1 MAYLYR
7 LGVLEATSGWQPL
20 PEPVRSSPMSSARK
34 VFTLAL
40 SVGILAAHPCGAELV
55 RADRVELQLPDGGM
69 TLLWPPGSKSRFK
82 HRLFDVTIEVQVE
95 GRRYFD
101 YWKPACTSAGHPD
114 AIAATYQ
121 AGTLPRTDEYLYSK
135 ISRYSRHGISTT
147 KGSWLEHC
155 LIFHSGELAAKL
167 TISLPKSAP
176 ERGEITAAEI
186 EKILASARL
195 TAASVEDRGT
205 SDPRIVL
212 EMPDAIVPAGLPT
225 YDFNFEHNRL
235 PFSITVTLS
244 DPEWYETAKLLNKAS
259 AMGWE
264 VGSLARTDEYFYYF
278 LRHTFALGFRAE
290 GMTAQIDVSVNKS
303 SSDGGNITKEEIERV
318 LASARVI
325 PAGELDKK

>member
-1 MAYLYR
+1 
-7 LGVLEATSGWQPL
+7 
-20 PEPVRSSPMSSARK
+20 MSSAGK

-55 RADRVELQLPDGGM
+55 RADRVELQVPEGGM
-69 TLLWPPGSKSRFK
+69 TLLRPPGSTSTFK
-82 HRLFDVTIEVQVE
+82 HRLFDVWIEAQVE
-95 GRRYFD
+95 GRPYFG
-101 YWKPACTSAGHPD
+101 YWKRACTSAGHPD
-114 AIAATYQ
+114 PYAAAYQ

-135 ISRYSRHGISTT
+135 ISRDSKRGISTT

-167 TISLPKSAP
+167 TINLPKSAP

-186 EKILASARL
+186 EKILTSARL

-212 EMPDAIVPAGLPT
+212 ELPDDIVPTGLPT
-225 YDFNFEHNRL
+225 YTFNFEHNRL
-235 PFSITVTLS
+235 PLGIRVTLS
-244 DPEWYETAKLLNKAS
+244 EPKNYETEKRLSKMS
-259 AMGWE
+259 AMPWK

-278 LRHTFALGFRAE
+278 LWPSYPIFELGFRAE
-290 GMTAQIDVSVNKS
+290 GMTARIRVSVDKS
-303 SSDGGNITKEEIERV
+303 SLEEGNITKEDIERV

-325 PAGELDKK
+325 PANESDKK